1 MKNIEIKVTASGTI
15 NQVGIS
21 LYEIA
26 AAMLNNPEDVKEC
39 TIEDSIIRAEITEE
53 F

>member
-1 MKNIEIKVTASGTI
+1 MKNIEVKITASGTI
-15 NQVGIS
+15 NQVGMR

-26 AAMLNNPEDVKEC
+26 REMLNYPEDVKEC
-39 TIEDSIIRAEITEE
+39 TIEDSIIIAEIVEE